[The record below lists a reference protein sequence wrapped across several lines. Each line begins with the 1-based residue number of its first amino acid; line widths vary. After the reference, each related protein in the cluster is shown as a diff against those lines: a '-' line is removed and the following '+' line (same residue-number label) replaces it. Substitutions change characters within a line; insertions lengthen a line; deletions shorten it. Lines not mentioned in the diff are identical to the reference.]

1 MFPTSFICK
10 ILEDVHHKKKKKK
23 KERRKESELK
33 GKLRYRKQRSKVA
46 NEMPTIIVNGAP
58 RITQLAMGYVK
69 QGWMGS
75 ALKILEKIT

>member
-10 ILEDVHHKKKKKK
+10 ILEDVHHQKKKR

-58 RITQLAMGYVK
+58 GIIQLAMGYVK